1 MLKTAFAI
9 WSTGLT
15 TLLAVTLAVAG
26 GAWSV
31 SRVLDNPQ
39 ETAALK
45 VGAWTA
51 FPDIGSPNADPYAKA
66 RTSREGILA
75 LGSAEGVAFSASADS
90 AGAALRAE
98 CSYRIEG
105 AVPASRFWT
114 LVAAVDQ
121 PSTKNPIRLPAL
133 NSLSLLRRSDN
144 NFAVTVS
151 TRPAP
156 GNWLEIAGAG
166 PISLLLTVYDS
177 NITAGSALA
186 EITMPTIRRLACD
199 A

>member
-9 WSTGLT
+9 LSTGLA
-15 TLLAVTLAVAG
+15 TLLAVALAVAG
-26 GAWSV
+26 GAWSLWQ
-31 SRVLDNPQ
+31 VLENPQ
-39 ETAALK
+39 DTAALA

-51 FPDIGSPNADPYAKA
+51 FPEIGSPNADPYSKA

-75 LGSAEGVAFSASADS
+75 LGSAEGVAFSATADS
-90 AGAALRAE
+90 EGTALRAE

-114 LVAAVDQ
+114 LVAAVEQ
-121 PSTKNPIRLPAL
+121 PAANNPTRLPAL

-156 GNWLEIAGAG
+156 GNWLEIAGMG
-166 PISLLLTVYDS
+166 PMSLLLTVYDS
-177 NITAGSALA
+177 NIAAGSTLTD
-186 EITMPTIRRLACD
+186 ITMPTIQRLACD